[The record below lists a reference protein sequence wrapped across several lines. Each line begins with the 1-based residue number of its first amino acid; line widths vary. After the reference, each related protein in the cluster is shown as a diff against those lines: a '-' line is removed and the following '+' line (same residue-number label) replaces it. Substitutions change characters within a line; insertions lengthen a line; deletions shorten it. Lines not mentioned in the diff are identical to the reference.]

1 MLSEMTKI
9 IIPVFLSMNHIYFN
23 WIQLGRIHI
32 MNIPCFYHTV
42 EVFMDLACS
51 AYKKSEHTIFLMV
64 VKIDEEVSF

>member
-1 MLSEMTKI
+1 MFSEMTKI

-23 WIQLGRIHI
+23 WIWVGRIHI
-32 MNIPCFYHTV
+32 INIPCLYHRV

-51 AYKKSEHTIFLMV
+51 ACKKSEHTIFLMV